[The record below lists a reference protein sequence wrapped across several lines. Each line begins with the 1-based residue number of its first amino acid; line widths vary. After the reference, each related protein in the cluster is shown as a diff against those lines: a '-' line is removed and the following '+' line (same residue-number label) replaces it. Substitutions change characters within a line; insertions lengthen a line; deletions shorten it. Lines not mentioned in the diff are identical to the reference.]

1 MAFCALDGPYNIF
14 IPGHVRVI
22 RNKSV
27 LTAKAWIMT
36 FACPVTKILNL
47 QVIETKSADSVDK
60 KFEVWKAEQQEE
72 KNAIE
77 NSKLK
82 SEISLNQIKFEE
94 IVTTK
99 GTLEKH
105 VHVIEADN
113 LEHLKALNESQK
125 KLEQLDEEKRSVLME
140 LDRHLN
146 EKKHIIKNM
155 R

>member
-60 KFEVWKAEQQEE
+60 KV
-72 KNAIE
+72 
-77 NSKLK
+77 
-82 SEISLNQIKFEE
+82 
-94 IVTTK
+94 
-99 GTLEKH
+99 
-105 VHVIEADN
+105 
-113 LEHLKALNESQK
+113 
-125 KLEQLDEEKRSVLME
+125 
-140 LDRHLN
+140 
-146 EKKHIIKNM
+146 
-155 R
+155 